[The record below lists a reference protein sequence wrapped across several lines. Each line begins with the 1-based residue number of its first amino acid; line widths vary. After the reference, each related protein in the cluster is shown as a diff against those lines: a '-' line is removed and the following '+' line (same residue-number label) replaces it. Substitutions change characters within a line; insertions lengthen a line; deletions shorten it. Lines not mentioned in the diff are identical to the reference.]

1 MPFIAMRRTDIPN
14 GVLQVLD
21 LVPNTSLRNSI
32 YDPAGQTKYVNRL
45 VNDTLGPL
53 VSNQTTATYEG
64 IAAYLLDVTADG
76 VTTRSITVT
85 QANATAAAI
94 ILRVNGGLSL
104 TAANITTLLVAAGCG
119 AGTTIVGAGGAGQS
133 AGSVAD
139 LLKIV
144 AGGTYVLPVG
154 TTRNP
159 GAARPA
165 GTAGAF
171 VPGTYRDTYD
181 TGALAISFGA
191 GELAVY
197 KSAVFDYLGTS
208 AAALTV
214 YNNDGTL
221 YA

>member
-53 VSNQTTATYEG
+53 AANRTTATYEG
-64 IAAYLLDVTADG
+64 LAAYLLDVTADG
-76 VTTRSITVT
+76 VTTNSITVA
-85 QANATAAAI
+85 QANATALAI
-94 ILRVNGGLSL
+94 IGRVNSGLTL
-104 TAANITTLLVAAGCG
+104 TAANVTTLLVAAGCG

-144 AGGTYVLPVG
+144 AGGQYVLPAG
-154 TTRNP
+154 TLRNP

-165 GTAGAF
+165 GVAGAF

-191 GELAVY
+191 GELAVFR
-197 KSAVFDYLGTS
+197 SAAFDYLGTTG
-208 AAALTV
+208 AALVV
-214 YNNDGTL
+214 YANDGTL
-221 YA
+221 YV